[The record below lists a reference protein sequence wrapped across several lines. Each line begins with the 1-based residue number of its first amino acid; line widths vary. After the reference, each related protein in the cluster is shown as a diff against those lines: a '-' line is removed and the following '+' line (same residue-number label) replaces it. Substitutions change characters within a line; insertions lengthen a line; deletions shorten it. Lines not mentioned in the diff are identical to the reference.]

1 MVYPGGPSKGCYTCR
16 ARKVKCDETKPVC
29 NRCAKGNR
37 SCGGYRVLPSS
48 KTANKRSEQSQKRS
62 TRPSSMQEDQKD
74 PMTTRLASLS
84 ETPAAILS
92 QCPLQSQN
100 EPEASLYAAF
110 YSQII
115 RLPQVQSLHG
125 GFLTTL
131 PSILADLKHPSTSP
145 LPPAFTALLLTFVP
159 EKRDTKNRCVPTEAM
174 GCYGKALQ
182 LTRQVVEERDE
193 QRATE
198 VIMTIFVL
206 GMYEDFT
213 CEDHT
218 KFTSNLHLEGAM
230 AFVRT
235 QRCKNFADGTNRKI
249 YSALVA
255 RTLFTCFDNTSM
267 KGNAP
272 FIFTID
278 ELHALHAAISEDEG
292 ADVLIL
298 YTCTLLIIHQQLGQ
312 VEKEVW
318 PPFPYGEPFL
328 APATKANAIL
338 KTIASI
344 ENQISEWPNSL
355 PPECKYITIQLPL
368 EDTVDGLS
376 TDAHIYPT
384 FSAADDWSRYRTLR
398 ILIHILRLRAFRL
411 LEDSIY
417 TYNHAGGGYKVAQLA
432 SLASDIAATHSE
444 IRALTYDICTSMPYH
459 IGYRTSAG
467 AEQCYPS
474 EAFPNGKYAR
484 LMSACQVAWPL
495 YVAGIVEGVDVAQR
509 LWVSRQLDFIN
520 SEMGIGKAA
529 VLAELVRRA
538 AAFEV
543 QNITRS
549 LF

>member
-29 NRCAKGNR
+29 KRCVKGNR
-37 SCGGYRVLPSS
+37 TCGGYRVLPST
-48 KTANKRSEQSQKRS
+48 KTANKRSEQSPKRLA
-62 TRPSSMQEDQKD
+62 RPNLTHEQPKD
-74 PMTTRLASLS
+74 PRTRRLASLS
-84 ETPAAILS
+84 ESPGIILD
-92 QCPLQSQN
+92 QCPHESQN
-100 EPEASLYAAF
+100 EAEARLYAAF

-131 PSILADLKHPSTSP
+131 PSILADLKQPSSSP
-145 LPPAFTALLLTFVP
+145 LPPAFTALLLTFVS
-159 EKRDTKNRCVPTEAM
+159 EKSDTTRRCSAATEAM
-174 GCYGKALQ
+174 GCYGRALQ
-182 LTRQVVEERDE
+182 LTRQLVEERDE

-218 KFTSNLHLEGAM
+218 KFTSNLHLDGVM

-235 QRCKNFADGTNRKI
+235 QQCKNFDDGTNRKI

-255 RTLFTCFDNTSM
+255 RTLFTCFDEM
-267 KGNAP
+267 KGNGP
-272 FIFTID
+272 SIFTMN
-278 ELHALHAAISEDEG
+278 ELHALHAALSEEEN
-292 ADVLIL
+292 ADALIL

-312 VEKEVW
+312 IEKEAW
-318 PPFPYGEPFL
+318 SPFPYGEPFL
-328 APATKANAIL
+328 VAAAKANAIL
-338 KTIASI
+338 KSIASI
-344 ENQISEWPNSL
+344 ENQISDWPSSL
-355 PPECKYITIQLPL
+355 PPEGKFVTIPIPL

-376 TDAHIYPT
+376 TDAYIYPT
-384 FSAADDWSRYRTLR
+384 FSAANDWSQYRTLR
-398 ILIHILRLRAFRL
+398 ILIHSLRLRAFRL
-411 LEDSIY
+411 LANSLY
-417 TYNHAGGGYKVAQLA
+417 TYNHAECGYRSAQLA

-444 IRALTYDICTSMPYH
+444 IRALTYDICASMPYH
-459 IGYRTSAG
+459 IGYRTRAG

-495 YVAGIVEGVDVAQR
+495 YVAGIVEGVDIAQR

-538 AAFEV
+538 AALKFR
-543 QNITRS
+543 I
-549 LF
+549 

>member
-1 MVYPGGPSKGCYTCR
+1 MVYPGGPSRGCYTCR

-29 NRCAKGNR
+29 KRCIKGNR
-37 SCGGYRVLPSS
+37 TCGGYRVLPAST
-48 KTANKRSEQSQKRS
+48 TADKGSSEQSPKGRARHSMHEEQENPV
-62 TRPSSMQEDQKD
+62 TR
-74 PMTTRLASLS
+74 RLASLS
-84 ETPAAILS
+84 ESPTMILNQS
-92 QCPLQSQN
+92 QCLSQN
-100 EPEASLYAAF
+100 EAEANLYAAF

-131 PSILADLKHPSTSP
+131 PTILAELKQPSTSP
-145 LPPAFTALLLTFVP
+145 LPPAFTALLLTFVS
-159 EKRDTKNRCVPTEAM
+159 EKRDAESRCAATEAM
-174 GCYGKALQ
+174 GCYGRALQ
-182 LTRQVVEERDE
+182 LTRQLVEERDE
-193 QRATE
+193 ERATE

-218 KFTSNLHLEGAM
+218 KFTSNSHLDGAM

-235 QRCKNFADGTNRKI
+235 QHCKNFVDGNSRKI

-255 RTLFTCFDNTSM
+255 RTLFTCFDDM
-267 KGNAP
+267 KGNNTP
-272 FIFTID
+272 FIFTIN
-278 ELHALHAAISEDEG
+278 ELHALHAALSEEND

-298 YTCTLLIIHQQLGQ
+298 YTCTLLIIHLQLSQ
-312 VEKEVW
+312 IEKEAW
-318 PPFPYGEPFL
+318 SPFTYDEPVT
-328 APATKANAIL
+328 AAAGKANATL
-338 KTIASI
+338 QTLAYI
-344 ENQISEWPNSL
+344 EKQVSEWPNFL
-355 PPECKYITIQLPL
+355 PPEGKYVTIQLPL

-384 FSAADDWSRYRTLR
+384 FSAANDWSRYRTLR
-398 ILIHILRLRAFRL
+398 ILIHSLRLRAFRL
-411 LEDSIY
+411 LANSLY
-417 TYNHAGGGYKVAQLA
+417 TYDHAECGYRVTQLA
-432 SLASDIAATHSE
+432 SLASDIAATNSE
-444 IRALTYDICTSMPYH
+444 IRALTYDICASMPYH
-459 IGYRTSAG
+459 IGYRTGAG

-484 LMSACQVAWPL
+484 LMSACQAAWPL
-495 YVAGIVEGVDVAQR
+495 YVSGIVEGVDVAQR

-543 QNITRS
+543 QDMTCSFI
-549 LF
+549 